1 MTEMHDARLVAED
14 LIRTLEDM
22 YGHGF
27 TLVAYSDGEDSEAP
41 VIIANLDRK
50 TYRIE
55 VSPV

>member
-1 MTEMHDARLVAED
+1 
-14 LIRTLEDM
+14 M